1 MAWFSLLQKKTW
13 RSNSPPALVQKDKSG
28 GDGEGDEQE
37 VIEVGFFRGV
47 LGKLA
52 RVQRDSRLFQVLSLR
67 LFSILH
73 RNCFPFQVSVLLATV
88 AMAAVAVGSATNL
101 EVGLDFSLFL
111 REDTYLVQVMAE
123 S

>member
-1 MAWFSLLQKKTW
+1 MQKKTW

-52 RVQRDSRLFQVLSLR
+52 GVQRDSGLFQVLSLR

-73 RNCFPFQVSVLLATV
+73 RNCFPFQVSVLFATV
-88 AMAAVAVGSATNL
+88 AMAAVAIGSATNL

-111 REDTYLVQVMAE
+111 REDTYLVQVKAE